1 MMTLRQ
7 IRHFIAVAETGSI
20 SAAAQTAFISQST
33 LTLAIQ
39 QLEQEI
45 GVNLFNRHAKGMT
58 LTHQGHQFL
67 RQAHLILATVDN
79 AKRSLQQSTDQVAGQ
94 LIVGVTSLVAGYY
107 LADLLTRFQRAYPN
121 VEIRVMEDE
130 RPYIEHLLV
139 SGKVHTRI
147 KRTYNK
153 FHLLVAEVTTCGD
166 AQIATATEYHCSV
179 TKPFSEQVAQF
190 RMPKVHTVTYL
201 DRRTQQQRVETTVT
215 EFDGEGMPYIASV
228 TPPHLG
234 GLLTLY
240 DFRRPRL
247 EAYARAMELGGL
259 RREHEVRLHA
269 AISLVQADQK
279 GSARQQLALVS
290 GDATA
295 VELAALWARRS
306 WDAALRAQ
314 AAKTLQA
321 ERAKARRHKARHP

>member
-45 GVNLFNRHAKGMT
+45 GVSLFNRHAKGMT

-94 LIVGVTSLVAGYY
+94 LTIGVTSLVAGYY

-139 SGKVHTRI
+139 SGEIDVGVLILSNLEDRHALQTEVLTHSPHRLWLPAQ
-147 KRTYNK
+147 
-153 FHLLVAEVTTCGD
+153 HPLLEHDSISLA
-166 AQIATATEYHCSV
+166 ATAHHLENCVDGSRAKPGGGGTGRVDPARHDLPPLV
-179 TKPFSEQVAQF
+179 TGGRHHRSPADCRPQPDPRRRPGLASRHRPAGAGRPV
-190 RMPKVHTVTYL
+190 P
-201 DRRTQQQRVETTVT
+201 DRRPGTT
-215 EFDGEGMPYIASV
+215 
-228 TPPHLG
+228 
-234 GLLTLY
+234 
-240 DFRRPRL
+240 PR
-247 EAYARAMELGGL
+247 
-259 RREHEVRLHA
+259 
-269 AISLVQADQK
+269 
-279 GSARQQLALVS
+279 
-290 GDATA
+290 
-295 VELAALWARRS
+295 
-306 WDAALRAQ
+306 RAQ
-314 AAKTLQA
+314 AIYLIERHLQYLVFVDLGP
-321 ERAKARRHKARHP
+321 EH

>member
-20 SAAAQTAFISQST
+20 SAAAQAVFISQST

-94 LIVGVTSLVAGYY
+94 LTIGVTSLVAGYY

-130 RPYIEHLLV
+130 RPEVLTHSPHRLWLPAQHPLLEHDSISLGDVAREPLIQLNV
-139 SGKVHTRI
+139 DEMDRNAQRIWSGAGLQPRI
-147 KRTYNK
+147 TLRTASTEAVRS
-153 FHLLVAEVTTCGD
+153 LVAAGLGVSIQPDMTYRPWSLEGD
-166 AQIATATEYHCSV
+166 IIEARPLADLNQTLDVGLAWRRGTARPALV
-179 TKPFSEQVAQF
+179 DPFLTVAREQ
-190 RMPKVHTVTYL
+190 P
-201 DRRTQQQRVETTVT
+201 
-215 EFDGEGMPYIASV
+215 S
-228 TPPHLG
+228 G
-234 GLLTLY
+234 G
-240 DFRRPRL
+240 RRPS
-247 EAYARAMELGGL
+247 
-259 RREHEVRLHA
+259 
-269 AISLVQADQK
+269 I
-279 GSARQQLALVS
+279 
-290 GDATA
+290 
-295 VELAALWARRS
+295 
-306 WDAALRAQ
+306 
-314 AAKTLQA
+314 
-321 ERAKARRHKARHP
+321 